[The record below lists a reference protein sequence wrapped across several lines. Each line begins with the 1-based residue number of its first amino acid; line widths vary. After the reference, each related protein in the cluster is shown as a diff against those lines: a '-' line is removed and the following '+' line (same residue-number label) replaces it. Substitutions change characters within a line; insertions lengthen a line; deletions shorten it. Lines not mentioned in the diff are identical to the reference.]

1 MNNNANKTNII
12 KINANHINARNS
24 VIAGAVRNTAA
35 LTLTAAVAAAALTAG
50 QAQAGG
56 FQLNEQ
62 SVSGQG
68 YGHAGRSSNVHDAT
82 IVFGNPAG
90 MSFLDRAQVSV
101 GGTYLKAKTDISN
114 ARASQTSPAF
124 LPATGGATDTLPVT
138 GSNEGDMVPGTFV
151 PFAFYAHPV
160 NDRLAFG
167 FGVYAPFGSK
177 TDYEGGFQG
186 RNQGDYT
193 SVKVKSAQ
201 PTVSYRFNDQW
212 SVGAGVTYNRV
223 DGELRRQVPVVTPL
237 GAAEVDSRVEGDDEA
252 WGYNLGVIYQ
262 PVPETT
268 LGLTYRSKVDYT
280 LEGDFTA
287 SSPALDQ
294 LGLGTVT
301 DDATLDLTTPETV
314 NFSVT
319 QQMSEKLKLM
329 FGASWTRWSQFER
342 ILVEGANRGEVTN
355 ETQNYSNAWAFATG
369 GEYQLT
375 PALALRAGLTLDA
388 TPTSDEHR
396 SVRIPSDDRRI
407 FSLGAGWTPLDDLT
421 VDLAYS
427 YLTERR
433 TEISQAKTDSFTVA
447 GQSTPPVTSNYSADY
462 KNEAHGFGA
471 QLTYRF

>member
-1 MNNNANKTNII
+1 MNNINK
-12 KINANHINARNS
+12 S
-24 VIAGAVRNTAA
+24 VIANHRTKTLA
-35 LTLTAAVAAAALTAG
+35 LTAGVAAAALAA
-50 QAQAGG
+50 QAPAGG

-101 GGTYLKAKTDISN
+101 GGTYLDINNDISN

-124 LPATGGATDTLPVT
+124 LPATGGATDTLPVA
-138 GSNEGDMVPGTFV
+138 GSNDGDIVDARVIPFV
-151 PFAFYAHPV
+151 FYAHPV
-160 NDRLAFG
+160 TDRLAFG
-167 FGVYAPFGSK
+167 FGVYAPFGSE
-177 TDYEGGFQG
+177 TDYEDGFQG
-186 RNQGDYT
+186 RNQGNYT
-193 SVKVKSAQ
+193 KVEVKTAQ

-223 DGELRRQVPVVTPL
+223 EGELHRQVPAVTPL
-237 GAAEVDSRVEGDDEA
+237 GRTEVDSRVDGDDEA
-252 WGYNLGVIYQ
+252 WGYNLGVIYR
-262 PVPETT
+262 PVAETT
-268 LGLTYRSKVDYT
+268 LGLTYRSRVDYE

-294 LGLGTVT
+294 LGIGTVT
-301 DDATLDLTTPETV
+301 DDASLDLTTPETV
-314 NFSVT
+314 NFSIT

-329 FGASWTRWSQFER
+329 FGASWTRWSRFEK
-342 ILVEGANRGEVTN
+342 ILVEGETRGEITN
-355 ETQNYSNAWAFATG
+355 ERQSYANAWAFAVG
-369 GEYQLT
+369 GEYQLN
-375 PALALRAGLTLDA
+375 PEWALRAGLSLDN
-388 TPTSDEHR
+388 TPTSDAHR

-407 FSLGAGWTPLDDLT
+407 FSLGAGWTPVDDVT

-427 YLTERR
+427 YLTERG
-433 TEISQAKTDSFTVA
+433 TEVSQTKTDGFTVA
-447 GQSTPPVTSNYSADY
+447 GRPTPPVTSRYNADY